1 MNIAINAH
9 LLNTAQTYRGAG
21 VSIYSQNLLHALG
34 TQPHDHRFTVFL
46 NDANFVVPG
55 MEMRRTRWPAHQPL
69 ARIAWEQSALPL
81 ALIQTKADLVHGL
94 VNVLPLA
101 TQIPG
106 VVTVHDLSFLRMPER
121 FPLAKRIYLGQ
132 LCQWSTQRA
141 RRIIAVSRQTADDL
155 IHFFGVS
162 ARKIEVVYN
171 GVADRFAPGTVPDP
185 EFRAENGLPER
196 FLLYVGTLEPR
207 KNLERLI
214 EAFAQWRAAASAEDQ
229 DVALVLAGAQGW
241 FFEQIFGRVDALNLA
256 HVVHFPGFV
265 PAEALPDWYRAAL
278 AFVYP
283 SLFEGFGLPVLE
295 AMACGAPV
303 LCSRAPS
310 LLEVAG
316 EAALTF
322 PAEDTAA
329 LSAALAQIV
338 GNASLR
344 QDLRHRGLAQASC
357 FSWDRCAAETLDVY
371 EDILSD

>member
-1 MNIAINAH
+1 MHIAIDAQ
-9 LLNTAQTYRGAG
+9 LLNTAHTYRGAG

-34 TQPHDHRFTVFL
+34 KQPNRHRFTVFL
-46 NDANFVVPG
+46 NDADVAVPG

-69 ARIAWEQSALPL
+69 ARILWEQSALPL
-81 ALIQTKADLVHGL
+81 ALIREDADLVHGL

-101 TQIPG
+101 TTVPG

-132 LCQWSTQRA
+132 LCRWSVQRA

-155 IHFFGVS
+155 IGFFGVS
-162 ARKIEVVYN
+162 AGKIEVVYN
-171 GVADRFAPGTVPDP
+171 GVADRFAPGVAPGPD
-185 EFRAENGLPER
+185 FRAENGLPDR

-214 EAFAQWRAAASAEDQ
+214 EAFAQWRAAAPLQDQ

-241 FFEQIFGRVDALNLA
+241 FYEQIFARVNALNLA
-256 HVVHFPGFV
+256 PVVHFPGFV
-265 PAEALPDWYRAAL
+265 PADALPHWYRAAL

-316 EAALTF
+316 DAALTF
-322 PAEDTAA
+322 PAEETDALAAA
-329 LSAALAQIV
+329 LTQII
-338 GNASLR
+338 GDASLR
-344 QDLRHRGLAQASC
+344 QDLGQRGLAQARR
-357 FSWDRCAAETLDVY
+357 FSWDRCAAETLAVY
-371 EDILSD
+371 EDVVSG